1 MKIVATKAM
10 NDALHCANGADDQ
23 TRHIARGMV
32 AALLTLVALMPMFAV
47 ANSEAETELLRAV
60 GRDDCS
66 AVERQLEAGA
76 SANMTFEN
84 YETGLPMP
92 ILLMA
97 TSLSAC
103 VADALVRHD
112 ADVNAV
118 IPMPYN
124 TPDRPLISPLAA
136 AIFIGNI
143 PVVEVLLN
151 ADAKTKLI
159 DDQGHD
165 LIPRYIDGLASRMAR
180 RGSPEKV
187 DQVTE
192 LLEKYGGK

>member
-1 MKIVATKAM
+1 MTMGVTKVIS
-10 NDALHCANGADDQ
+10 DALHNAYNVADQ
-23 TRHIARGMV
+23 TMRLARSMV
-32 AALLTLVALMPMFAV
+32 AAVLILSALAPMLAV
-47 ANSEAETELLRAV
+47 ANSKAEAELLRAV

-66 AVERQLEAGA
+66 AVEKQLEAGA

-92 ILLMA
+92 VLFMA

-103 VADALVRHD
+103 VVDALIRHD

-124 TPDRPLISPLAA
+124 TPDRSLISPLAA
-136 AIFIGNI
+136 AIFIGNV
-143 PVVEVLLN
+143 PVIEVLLN
-151 ADAKTKLI
+151 ADAKPKLI

-165 LIPRYIDGLASRMAR
+165 LIPRYIDGLANRMER

-187 DQVTE
+187 DKVTA
-192 LLEKYGGK
+192 LLKKAKDD